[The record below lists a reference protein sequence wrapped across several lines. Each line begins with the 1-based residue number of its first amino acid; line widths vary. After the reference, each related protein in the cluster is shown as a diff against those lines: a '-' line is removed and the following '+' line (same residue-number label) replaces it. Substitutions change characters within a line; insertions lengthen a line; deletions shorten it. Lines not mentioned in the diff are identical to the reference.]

1 MKFEINAVKS
11 KKIDSELEQ
20 YRNLIDVPSE
30 FKEGFGWSTVAG
42 ILFCGL
48 VMMPGS
54 IYLSLMTGG
63 SMGAAGTW
71 VTVILFAQIAKRA
84 MKTMSRQELVVL
96 LHAATIMVAANA
108 MFPGG
113 PFGGVVYR
121 AFMVTCDAARDAGML
136 HAFPSW
142 FAPPP
147 ESAAILDRN
156 LFNKDWLIPIALVVF
171 TTFTGLLQRYTL
183 GYFFFRL
190 ASDVEKLPFP
200 MAPIAA
206 QGATAMAEM
215 DQKEPAPNGAT
226 SMAVPELEAAGLK
239 KKEFKKTGSPRWRQ
253 FSLGVTLGALFGVVQ
268 VGIPAVTGLFL
279 DKPVFLIPQPFIE
292 TTPLTQNLLP
302 ATPTGLAL
310 DLGIILIGMVIPFWA
325 VVGTFSAVALTV
337 ILNPVL
343 QHMGVLSHWQPGMDT
358 VNTVFS
364 NSMDFWMSFTIGASL
379 GIAGVSLFSAV
390 RDVRR
395 KMKEI
400 RERRAEGERRGGIWS
415 LPRAGRGDYPIW
427 IALLIYCGATGAVTV
442 ACHLLVPQVP
452 LTFLLVLGFLYM
464 PFIAYINARMLGIAG
479 QSVDIP
485 FIKETAFIA
494 SGAKGIDIWMAPIPV
509 ENHGGMAQSFRV
521 NELTGVRFFSLIKA
535 ELVAIPILFF
545 LSLVFW
551 AFIWKSGPIPSSAYP
566 YAQVNWE
573 LAAKQNV
580 LLFSSTFVPPGEDPA
595 SRSILDSPFM
605 KQAVHP
611 KIIGIGAGATV
622 AGFVLLSTLG
632 WPVLLIYGF
641 IRGLGGIPHTLVLE
655 IVGALIGRYY
665 FRKKFGTENFL
676 RMMPILLAGYFTGV
690 GLISMATIAM
700 NLIKQAVSGTP
711 F

>member
-1 MKFEINAVKS
+1 M
-11 KKIDSELEQ
+11 DSELEQ
-20 YRNLIDVPSE
+20 YRNLIETPSE

-63 SMGAAGTW
+63 NMGAAGTW

-113 PFGGVVYR
+113 PFGYVVYR
-121 AFMVTCDAARDAGML
+121 AFLVTCDAARDAGML
-136 HAFPSW
+136 HAFPAW
-142 FAPPP
+142 FSPPP
-147 ESAAILDRN
+147 ESAAILNRE
-156 LFNKDWLIPIALVVF
+156 LFHKDWLIPIALMVF

-215 DQKEPAPNGAT
+215 DEKAATPSAAGGNGAPDQGQE
-226 SMAVPELEAAGLK
+226 AVGLK
-239 KKEFKKTGSPRWRQ
+239 KRDFKKTGSPRWRQ
-253 FSLGVTLGALFGVVQ
+253 FSLGVMIGALFGVVQ
-268 VGIPAVTGLFL
+268 VGIPAVTRLFL

-292 TTPLTQNLLP
+292 TTPLTQGLLP

-310 DLGIILIGMVIPFWA
+310 DLGIILVGMVLPFWA
-325 VVGTFSAVALTV
+325 VVGTFSAVVLTV
-337 ILNPVL
+337 ILNPLL
-343 QHMGVLSHWQPGMDT
+343 QHFGVLSHWQPGMDT

-364 NSMDFWMSFTIGASL
+364 NSIDFWMSFTIGASL
-379 GIAGVSLFSAV
+379 GIAGISIVSAV

-395 KMKEI
+395 KLKEI
-400 RERRAEGERRGGIWS
+400 RERKTEAERRGLWT
-415 LPRAGRGDYPIW
+415 PPCDGRGDYPVW
-427 IALLIYCGATGAVTV
+427 IALAIYGVATAAVTG

-452 LTFLLVLGFLYM
+452 LTFLIVLGFLYM

-485 FIKETAFIA
+485 FVRETAFIA
-494 SGAKGIDIWMAPIPV
+494 SGAKGIDIWMAPIPL

-535 ELVAIPILFF
+535 ELVAIPILFC

-573 LAAKQNV
+573 LAAKNSV

-611 KIIGIGAGATV
+611 KIISIGAGATV
-622 AGFVLLSTLG
+622 AGFALLSALG

-641 IRGLGGIPHTLVLE
+641 IRGLGGIPHTLLLE
-655 IVGALIGRYY
+655 IVGALIGRFY
-665 FRKKFGTENFL
+665 FRKKFGTENL
-676 RMMPILLAGYFTGV
+676 LKMMPILLAGYFTGV

-700 NLIKQAVSGTP
+700 NLIQQAVSGAP

>member
-1 MKFEINAVKS
+1 MSRKQ
-11 KKIDSELEQ
+11 IDSELDQ
-20 YRNLIDVPSE
+20 YRNLVEVPSE
-30 FKEGFGWSTVAG
+30 FKDGFGWSTVAG

-63 SMGAAGTW
+63 NMGAAGTW

-96 LHAATIMVAANA
+96 LHAATIMVAASA
-108 MFPGG
+108 LFPGG
-113 PFGGVVYR
+113 PFGYIVYR
-121 AFMVTCDAARDAGML
+121 AFLVTCDAARDAGMM
-136 HAFPSW
+136 HAFPKW
-142 FAPPP
+142 FVPPP
-147 ESAAILDRN
+147 ESSAIMERT
-156 LFNKDWLIPIALVVF
+156 LFHKDWLVPIALVAF

-190 ASDVEKLPFP
+190 TSDVENLPFP
-200 MAPIAA
+200 LAPVSA

-215 DQKEPAPNGAT
+215 DQKTGAADPESGPAAESAT
-226 SMAVPELEAAGLK
+226 GLRRK
-239 KKEFKKTGSPRWRQ
+239 DFRKTGSPRWRQ
-253 FSLGVTLGALFGVVQ
+253 FSLGVTLGALFGLVQ
-268 VGIPAVTGLFL
+268 VGVPAVTRLFL

-292 TTPLTQNLLP
+292 TTPLTQGILP

-310 DLGIILIGMVIPFWA
+310 DLGVILIGMVLPFWV
-325 VVGTFSAVALTV
+325 VVGTFAAVAMTV
-337 ILNPVL
+337 FLNPLL
-343 QHMGVLSHWQPGMDT
+343 QRLGVLTHWQPGMDT

-379 GIAGVSLFSAV
+379 AIAGVSLFSAV
-390 RDVRR
+390 RDIRR
-395 KMKEI
+395 KLKEI
-400 RERRAEGERRGGIWS
+400 RGRRREAERQGIWTP
-415 LPRAGRGDYPIW
+415 PRPGRGDYPIW
-427 IALLIYCGATGAVTV
+427 IALLLYCAATAAVTA
-442 ACHLLVPQVP
+442 ACHVLVPQVP
-452 LTFLLVLGFLYM
+452 LTFLVVLGFLYM

-494 SGAKGIDIWMAPIPV
+494 SQAKGIDIWMAPIPV

-535 ELVAIPILFF
+535 ELVALPILFF

-573 LAAKQNV
+573 LAAKNNV
-580 LLFSSTFVPPGEDPA
+580 LLFSSTFVPAGEDPG
-595 SRSILDSPFM
+595 SRSILESPFM

-611 KIIGIGAGATV
+611 KIIGVGAGVTV
-622 AGFVLLSTLG
+622 AGFMLISALG
-632 WPVLLIYGF
+632 WPVLLVYGF
-641 IRGLGGIPHTLVLE
+641 IRGLGGIPHVLLLE

-665 FRKKFGTENFL
+665 LRKKFGTQNL
-676 RMMPILLAGYFTGV
+676 LKLLPILLAGYFTGV

-700 NLIKQAVSGTP
+700 NLIQQAVSGTP